1 MAQDP
6 VSGLPINDS
15 VASPIVK
22 GDIIV
27 TPNADT
33 TVAAVGD
40 DGILVQDNDTREK
53 FHLSPLQSVSK
64 MN

>member
-6 VSGLPINDS
+6 VSWMPIKDS

-22 GDIIV
+22 GDIVV

-33 TVAAVGD
+33 TAMAVHD
-40 DGILVQDNDTREK
+40 DGIVVQVNGTNEK
-53 FHLSPLQSVSK
+53 FHLSPLQSFFRR
-64 MN
+64 

>member
-6 VSGLPINDS
+6 ISWIPVNNS

-27 TPNADT
+27 TPNAGT
-33 TVAAVGD
+33 TVVVVSS
-40 DGILVQDNDTREK
+40 DGILVQDSDTKEK
-53 FHLSPLQSVSK
+53 FH
-64 MN
+64 